1 MGAEGRGIFTVIC
14 LVFVLNFLF
23 CCSAVNAFVP
33 GEQITPAEELEFIEA
48 ELRDI
53 IYTFAAA
60 YGIDVYVFESVRARA
75 SLRMSKRGD
84 IDVLKDLISGSGYC
98 WEERGEI
105 IYIGTEEEISR
116 LRDEKD
122 EVSAP
127 VEQWAQTTLT
137 LRGDWDEDWDELL
150 DKFYPEVLRVI
161 NHESGIIVLAGE
173 EEIMQRKKSFLKALF
188 PAEPIP
194 REPECSDRVEIV
206 AVPGGELY
214 DYSFLEV
221 LSDLNHRHFCGAG
234 FLYLSGPDRAVGRAE
249 KLVEEYLARYRIE
262 ERIITLIYLSA
273 EELAGIFPREDESFE
288 IHSLDE
294 STVRLR
300 GRSRTL
306 SDAEKLIGSMDSPPG
321 QVLIEFEIM
330 EFSQSESE
338 GDYLPGLPEIKLE
351 MEESGRLDINLS
363 WETYIRKARE
373 SGVMEIL
380 ASARIVTLTG
390 ETARLHIGESL
401 PVIVGE
407 EEDKKL
413 EYLDAG
419 IILEVLAE
427 INELE
432 EINLMI
438 TPEVSTAEMTTTGYP
453 AFNTRRLKS
462 SIRMEHGETFYL
474 GGVSRD
480 QKYMSEEEHSPFVHL
495 PLIGELFRR
504 EYQEKENSELI
515 ISVTPYLLER
525 GSPENESRDDLL
537 EKQEIFSGERIK

>member
-1 MGAEGRGIFTVIC
+1 MDAEGRGIYTVIC
-14 LVFVLNFLF
+14 TVLVLNFLF
-23 CCSAVNAFVP
+23 CCSAVGAFVP
-33 GEQITPAEELEFIEA
+33 AEEAVPAEELEFIEA

-75 SLRMSKRGD
+75 SLKMSKRGD
-84 IDVLKDLISGSGYC
+84 IDILKDLISGSGYC

-116 LRDEKD
+116 LRDERE

-127 VEQWAQTTLT
+127 VEQWAQTTLA
-137 LRGDWDEDWDELL
+137 LRGEWDEDWDDLL

-161 NHESGIIVLAGE
+161 NHENKIIVLAGE
-173 EEIMQRKKSFLKALF
+173 EEIVERKKSFLRALF
-188 PAEPIP
+188 PAEAIP
-194 REPECSDRVEIV
+194 LEPECQDRVEIV
-206 AVPGGELY
+206 AVPGGEFY

-234 FLYLSGPDRAVGRAE
+234 FLYLAGPDRAVVRAE
-249 KLVEEYLARYRIE
+249 KLVEEYLARYKIE

-273 EELAGIFPREDESFE
+273 EDLAATFPREDDGFE
-288 IHSLDE
+288 ISSLDE
-294 STVRLR
+294 STVKLR
-300 GRSRTL
+300 GRSSTL
-306 SDAEKLIGSMDSPPG
+306 SGAEKLIGSMDSPPG

-351 MEESGRLDINLS
+351 LEESGRLDINLS

-373 SGVMEIL
+373 SGEMEIL
-380 ASARIVTLTG
+380 ASARIVTLAG

-401 PVIVGE
+401 PVIIGE

-419 IILEVLAE
+419 IILEVLAD
-427 INELE
+427 INEHE
-432 EINLMI
+432 EINLVI
-438 TPEVSTAEMTTTGYP
+438 TPEISTAEMTSTGYP

-480 QKYMSEEEHSPFVHL
+480 QMYMTEEEHSPFVHL

-504 EYQEKENSELI
+504 EYQEEENSELI

-525 GSPENESRDDLL
+525 ESPESDGRDDRL